1 MLLTVSTRQKR
12 IDLPNFMGLLEP
24 NVVPGLDRA
33 LLELFLIFGA
43 VLGLGFLITV
53 GSVVGLIRAVRRRK
67 RGEKSSP
74 AILLALLASGI
85 TLLWLCY
92 WIGVDIYNR
101 SNPINALLAINASLC
116 LPPLTWLVAAIR
128 ANRSLNRELVSP

>member
-1 MLLTVSTRQKR
+1 
-12 IDLPNFMGLLEP
+12 MGLLEP

-33 LLELFLIFGA
+33 LLELLLIFSA
-43 VLGLGFLITV
+43 VLGSGLLITV

-67 RGEKSSP
+67 RGEKSLP
-74 AILLALLASGI
+74 AILLALLANGI

-116 LPPLTWLVAAIR
+116 LLPLAWLVAAIR

>member
-1 MLLTVSTRQKR
+1 MAGPTIVRFE
-12 IDLPNFMGLLEP
+12 LPNFMGVLEP
-24 NVVPGLDRA
+24 NVIPGLDRA

-43 VLGLGFLITV
+43 VLGLGLLITV

-67 RGEKSSP
+67 RGEKSLP
-74 AILLALLASGI
+74 AILLALIANGI

-116 LPPLTWLVAAIR
+116 LLPLTWLVAAIR
-128 ANRSLNRELVSP
+128 ANRSLNRELVSR